1 MDNYSPR
8 IVLLGSGNVAT
19 SLGQAWERN
28 GAAIV
33 GFCNRKGEIP
43 AGFSTQD
50 VPCFNHPSSID
61 VEADFALVA
70 VRDEYV
76 FSSIEALPSQLT
88 PVHFSGAQSNPQ
100 NGGVIWPAQSIQ
112 LNDPEAIKKVPLVVT
127 ASDGVQLERITSL
140 AQLISPIIHPTDAEK
155 RMKGHLAAVFAVNF
169 TNHAFAIAQR
179 LAADADLDWDW
190 FVPMIEA
197 TCIGA
202 VDQKSEARQTGP
214 GIRREE
220 AVLSAQ
226 IQALQAHSPWREFYE
241 AATHSIQ
248 NMHKTQNHE

>member
-1 MDNYSPR
+1 MDSFNPR
-8 IVLLGSGNVAT
+8 IVILGSGNVAT
-19 SLGQAWERN
+19 SLGQAWEKN

-43 AGFSTQD
+43 VGFSTQD

-70 VRDEYV
+70 VRDEHV

-88 PVHFSGAQSNPQ
+88 PVHFSGAHPNPK

-112 LNDPEAIKKVPLVVT
+112 PKDPEAIKKVPLVVT
-127 ASDGVQLERITSL
+127 ASEGGQLERITSL
-140 AQLISPIIHPTDAEK
+140 ARLISPLVHSTTAEK

-202 VDQKSEARQTGP
+202 VDQKSESRQTGP
-214 GIRREE
+214 GIRREQ
-220 AVLSAQ
+220 AVISAQ
-226 IQALQAHSPWREFYE
+226 LKALDAHLEWRKLYE

-248 NMHKTQNHE
+248 NMHKTHNHE